1 MNPAHFSAFI
11 RETLQ
16 TNDFIPLHEPVFKG
30 NEMKYLKETID
41 STFVSSVGKF
51 VNTFEE
57 KLSDFVQVKKGVAT
71 VNGTSALHLSLHAL
85 GIDKDCEVITQAL
98 SFVATANAIAY
109 TGATPVF
116 VDVDLNTRGL
126 SPQSLSGFLNEFAEI
141 RDDGTFN
148 KKTGKR
154 IAACVPMHTFGFMTK
169 IDEIVAVGKKW
180 NIPIIEDAAEAL
192 GSTYKS
198 QPAGSFGELSA
209 FSFNGNKIITAGG
222 GGVICTNNVQLA
234 DKIKHLSTTA
244 KQPHAWEFYHDQ
256 MGFNYRMPNLNAA
269 LGIAQFE
276 NLKTFLEKKRQVT
289 EEYASFFESFNDV
302 IFFKEPESASS
313 NYWLNAIILNDS
325 YKKNEFLKITNDAN
339 IMTRPIWKLLPSL
352 DMFADCET
360 DELTNSR
367 WLEDRVINIPSSV
380 PHE

>member
-1 MNPAHFSAFI
+1 MNPAHFSAFV

-169 IDEIVAVGKKW
+169 IDEIVAIGKKW

-192 GSTYKS
+192 GSTYKN

-222 GGVICTNNVQLA
+222 GGIICTNNVQLA
-234 DKIKHLSTTA
+234 YKIKHLSTTA
-244 KQPHAWEFYHDQ
+244 KQPHAWEFFHDQ

-269 LGIAQFE
+269 LVLAQLE
-276 NLKTFLEKKRQVT
+276 NFNHLLASKKKLYNTYRTFFSSSDVLLSPPIESTWNHWLICLQLSNKEERDAFLEQ
-289 EEYASFFESFNDV
+289 
-302 IFFKEPESASS
+302 
-313 NYWLNAIILNDS
+313 
-325 YKKNEFLKITNDAN
+325 TNSDGV
-339 IMTRPIWKLLPSL
+339 MTRPIWQLLYRLP
-352 DMFADCET
+352 MFENCFRDDQKNAKF
-360 DELTNSR
+360 
-367 WLEDRVINIPSSV
+367 LEERIINIPSSAKL
-380 PHE
+380 

>member
-1 MNPAHFSAFI
+1 MNPAHFSAFV

-192 GSTYKS
+192 GSTYKN

-269 LGIAQFE
+269 LVLAQLE
-276 NLKTFLEKKRQVT
+276 NFNHLLASKKKLYNTYRTFFSSSDVLLSPPIESTWNHWLICLQLSNKEERDAFLEQ
-289 EEYASFFESFNDV
+289 
-302 IFFKEPESASS
+302 
-313 NYWLNAIILNDS
+313 
-325 YKKNEFLKITNDAN
+325 TNSDGV
-339 IMTRPIWKLLPSL
+339 MTRPIWQLLYRLP
-352 DMFADCET
+352 MFENCFRDDQKNAKF
-360 DELTNSR
+360 
-367 WLEDRVINIPSSV
+367 LEERIINIPSSAKL
-380 PHE
+380 

>member
-192 GSTYKS
+192 GSTYKN

-269 LGIAQFE
+269 LVLAQLE
-276 NLKTFLEKKRQVT
+276 NFNHLLASKKKLYNTYRTFFSSSDVLLSPPIESTWNHWLICLQLSNKEERDAFLEQ
-289 EEYASFFESFNDV
+289 
-302 IFFKEPESASS
+302 
-313 NYWLNAIILNDS
+313 
-325 YKKNEFLKITNDAN
+325 TNSDGV
-339 IMTRPIWKLLPSL
+339 MTRPIWQLLYRLP
-352 DMFADCET
+352 MFENCFRDDQKNAKF
-360 DELTNSR
+360 
-367 WLEDRVINIPSSV
+367 LEERIINIPSSAKL
-380 PHE
+380 

>member
-269 LGIAQFE
+269 LVLAQLE
-276 NLKTFLEKKRQVT
+276 NFNHLLASKKKLYNTYRTFFSSSDVLLSPPIESTWNHWLICLQLSNKEERDAFLEQ
-289 EEYASFFESFNDV
+289 
-302 IFFKEPESASS
+302 
-313 NYWLNAIILNDS
+313 
-325 YKKNEFLKITNDAN
+325 TNSDGV
-339 IMTRPIWKLLPSL
+339 MTRPIWQLLYRLP
-352 DMFADCET
+352 MFENCFRDDQKNAKF
-360 DELTNSR
+360 
-367 WLEDRVINIPSSV
+367 LEERVINIPSSAKL
-380 PHE
+380 

>member
-1 MNPAHFSAFI
+1 MNPAHFSAFV

-30 NEMKYLKETID
+30 NEIKYLKETID

-169 IDEIVAVGKKW
+169 IDEIVAIGKKW

-269 LGIAQFE
+269 LVLAQLE
-276 NLKTFLEKKRQVT
+276 NFNHLLASKKKLYNTYRTFFSSSDVLLSPPIESTWNHWLICLQLSNKEERDAFLEQ
-289 EEYASFFESFNDV
+289 
-302 IFFKEPESASS
+302 
-313 NYWLNAIILNDS
+313 
-325 YKKNEFLKITNDAN
+325 TNSDGV
-339 IMTRPIWKLLPSL
+339 MTRPIWQLLFRLP
-352 DMFADCET
+352 MFENCFRDDQKNAKF
-360 DELTNSR
+360 
-367 WLEDRVINIPSSV
+367 LEERVINIPSSAKL
-380 PHE
+380 